1 MRPWA
6 PAGPSG
12 SSVTWA
18 DFFATGFFVL
28 MGLRVGQIWK
38 KFKHM
43 FENNL
48 HVSVGGGMV
57 FLSNKC
63 SKNLPQGLTAAGVK
77 TMSTYAVSTLIIPS
91 GLNRRGRLAR
101 TLVVLSLAVVL
112 LAGFAFTAGAG
123 DVVTSS
129 ADSGSSSYVVLTV
142 GSGDS
147 IWSIARTVADGRD
160 VRSVVDAIVTANSLS
175 DGNVVAGQKI
185 RVPLQAAK

>member
-1 MRPWA
+1 M
-6 PAGPSG
+6 
-12 SSVTWA
+12 
-18 DFFATGFFVL
+18 
-28 MGLRVGQIWK
+28 
-38 KFKHM
+38 
-43 FENNL
+43 
-48 HVSVGGGMV
+48 SVGGGMV

-77 TMSTYAVSTLIIPS
+77 TMSTYAASFNGFNSINTTTIPS

-112 LAGFAFTAGAG
+112 LAGFAFKAGAG
-123 DVVTSS
+123 DVVSG
-129 ADSGSSSYVVLTV
+129 AGAVSGSSSYMVLTV

-185 RVPLQAAK
+185 RVPLA

>member
-1 MRPWA
+1 
-6 PAGPSG
+6 
-12 SSVTWA
+12 
-18 DFFATGFFVL
+18 
-28 MGLRVGQIWK
+28 
-38 KFKHM
+38 M
-43 FENNL
+43 FENKLNL
-48 HVSVGGGMV
+48 SVGGGMV

-77 TMSTYAVSTLIIPS
+77 TMSTYAVSTVIIPS

-112 LAGFAFTAGAG
+112 LAGFAFQAGAG
-123 DVVTSS
+123 DVVSGS

-147 IWSIARTVADGRD
+147 IWSIAQTVADGRD

-175 DGNVVAGQKI
+175 DGNVSAGQKI
-185 RVPLQAAK
+185 RVPLA